1 MNTAELTAHI
11 EQTLESLAVQTGE
24 AQHSEHFT
32 EYLKSCARFHA
43 YSFGNLMLILWQ
55 KPAATRVAGYHA
67 WQKMNRHVR
76 KGEKG
81 IAILAPCIY
90 GDKEDATESHI
101 FFKTVWVFDLAQTD
115 GEPLPDIN
123 WRTTEQNAE
132 LQSALTALVES
143 SGWRVVYTDD
153 LGGPEGL
160 CQYSSKT
167 INLLKGTGTSTL
179 VHEIGHMLLHEDH
192 RDMSREDKETEAES
206 VSFVVCTHFGLETA
220 APVYLAGWSEPKQIK
235 EHADR
240 IIKTAHR
247 IIECVQPSLI
257 ETDD

>member
-24 AQHSEHFT
+24 VRQSEMFI
-32 EYLKSCARFHA
+32 EYLKFASRFHS
-43 YSFGNLMLILWQ
+43 YSLGNILLILWQ
-55 KPAATRVAGYHA
+55 KPTATRVAGYRA
-67 WQKMNRHVR
+67 WQKMNRYVR

-81 IAILAPCIY
+81 LAILAPCVY
-90 GDKEDATESHI
+90 GDKTDAAKTRI
-101 FFKTVWVFDLAQTD
+101 FFKPVWVFDISQTE

-123 WRTTEQNAE
+123 WRTTEQNTE

-143 SGWRVVYTDD
+143 NGWHVAYTDGLD
-153 LGGPEGL
+153 GAEGS
-160 CQYSSKT
+160 CQYSTKT
-167 INLLKGTGTSTL
+167 INLLKDTGTSTL

-192 RDMSREDKETEAES
+192 KDMSREDKETEAES

-220 APVYLAGWSEPKQIK
+220 APMYLASWSEPKQIK

-240 IIKTAHR
+240 IIKTAHK
-247 IIECVQPSLI
+247 IIESVKPSPV